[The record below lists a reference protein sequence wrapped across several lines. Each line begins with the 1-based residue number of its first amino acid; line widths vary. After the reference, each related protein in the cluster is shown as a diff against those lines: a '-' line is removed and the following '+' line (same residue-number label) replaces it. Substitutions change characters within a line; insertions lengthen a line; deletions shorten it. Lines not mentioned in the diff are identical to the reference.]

1 MLKTGDKTGTNNE
14 IMSVEKSNAT
24 TSLHMCIGMSLSACE
39 FVVEIT
45 VEMSSYQK
53 KIELT
58 SDKRRNNDEKKNK
71 RNYIN
76 LFEMIFFDMAHVI
89 CCGKL
94 IVVGKSVRHE
104 WTKNTRAHTS

>member
-39 FVVEIT
+39 FVVETT

-53 KIELT
+53 KLNWRAT
-58 SDKRRNNDEKKNK
+58 SGEIMTKKKNK